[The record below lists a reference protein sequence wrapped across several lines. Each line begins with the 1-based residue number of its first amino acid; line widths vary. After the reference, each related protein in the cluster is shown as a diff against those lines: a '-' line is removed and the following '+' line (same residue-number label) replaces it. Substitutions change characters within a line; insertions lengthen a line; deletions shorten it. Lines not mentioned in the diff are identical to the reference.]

1 MKHKI
6 TVELEQPKDFP
17 YLLEVVDITEDAD
30 SLESCPVSGLCDCSV
45 LEVGSW
51 LRKSELKRGGI
62 QGKNSHVKF
71 IIH

>member
-6 TVELEQPKDFP
+6 MVELEQPKDFP
-17 YLLEVVDITEDAD
+17 YLLEVTNITED
-30 SLESCPVSGLCDCSV
+30 SNELESCPISGLCDCSV

-62 QGKNSHVKF
+62 QSKNSYVKF
-71 IIH
+71 IMP